1 MRLLLW
7 QLPRRRR
14 PEPMFRAP
22 GSRGQSSAV
31 GSERYLPE
39 GDINEERV
47 SLGAIPIVMSL
58 GKAVHGSSA
67 LPDPATG
74 AVGALAASRH
84 DRHAK
89 RAATGREILLS
100 PFCPRLRGDTMT
112 SAATTI
118 RLPAVHGPRWRRTR
132 WNSRRPVAAS
142 AVRCAKGW
150 IRAVL
155 FRQPT
160 VFAGVK
166 PSDTT
171 GDHALDTT
179 WAGSAS
185 LRHYPRP

>member
-14 PEPMFRAP
+14 PEPMFRAL

-58 GKAVHGSSA
+58 GKAVYGSSA
-67 LPDPATG
+67 FPDPATG

-84 DRHAK
+84 DRDAK
-89 RAATGREILLS
+89 RAGYRAREILLS

-118 RLPAVHGPRWRRTR
+118 RLPAVRLDHGPRWRRIR

-160 VFAGVK
+160 VLPA
-166 PSDTT
+166 
-171 GDHALDTT
+171 
-179 WAGSAS
+179 
-185 LRHYPRP
+185 